1 MKEGEKREFNNLI
14 KTVYDVY
21 KLECTQKS
29 YDGWWNSLG
38 QFPFNIVQ
46 SVFDK
51 YVDNYD
57 KLIHKVIVNN
67 CQKELQSNIV
77 VAEQVTKEQ
86 AVEFKAKAN
95 EVVKESKKLKQT
107 SKANK
112 DWAKKIMDNQSAY
125 PSISIEYAKQALNI
139 SSNLE

>member
-1 MKEGEKREFNNLI
+1 MKEGDKRDFNNLI
-14 KTVYDVY
+14 KTIYDIY

-38 QFPFNIVQ
+38 QFPIDIVKL
-46 SVFDK
+46 VFDK

-57 KLIHKVIVNN
+57 KLIHRIIVDN
-67 CQKELQSNIV
+67 CQKELQSRIV
-77 VAEQVTKEQ
+77 VANPVTKEQ
-86 AVEFKAKAN
+86 AEEFKVKAN

-112 DWAKKIMDNQSAY
+112 DWAKKIMDNQSSY